1 MIGRKIIQKL
11 KNYIYNVLMIIFL
24 KIWLD
29 FLHSDKITVRSDM
42 DVFLFL
48 ILRYTE

>member
-29 FLHSDKITVRSDM
+29 FLRSDKIKVRSDM
-42 DVFLFL
+42 DAFLFF
-48 ILRYTE
+48 